1 MTHEEAVRQWA
12 ETWPKIVAR
21 AWLEPAFRRRLLKDP
36 TGVLAEHGVPL
47 VEGLEV
53 QVVPGH
59 ARTQVTSKGPNATLV
74 LRLPEM
80 PKGFGEEDVSSL
92 ERASAPATVKGCFCF
107 CGGGQ
112 GGGGG
117 GGKPGL
123 GVARKATAKRT
134 TSAKRPTG
142 GGKKSGGKDGRTAKK
157 GSRR

>member
-36 TGVLAEHGVPL
+36 ASVLAEHGIPP

-92 ERASAPATVKGCFCF
+92 ELATAPAMAKGCFCF
-107 CGGGQ
+107 CGGGG

-123 GVARKATAKRT
+123 GVARKASAKRT

-142 GGKKSGGKDGRTAKK
+142 GGTSGGKSGRTAKK